1 MQNWINDSGV
11 QRFFLCNLNQSQ
23 KNSHF
28 WQFSS
33 PFSKLTFLS
42 KATDP
47 KGAPWK
53 LNWPIHWL
61 RYVNVCQWYSHST
74 DFGGFHRVGW
84 PTHPLINN
92 PWRAGMVSPINAGE
106 SIRFVHFGRE
116 YIFRMLKDAK
126 SGFSWMLQQN
136 ILVIPAQEN
145 NLDSRVSVGD
155 FQHIFL

>member
-1 MQNWINDSGV
+1 MCVND
-11 QRFFLCNLNQSQ
+11 
-23 KNSHF
+23 
-28 WQFSS
+28 
-33 PFSKLTFLS
+33 T
-42 KATDP
+42 ATQQTLVAFTELADQL
-47 KGAPWK
+47 AS
-53 LNWPIHWL
+53 L
-61 RYVNVCQWYSHST
+61 
-74 DFGGFHRVGW
+74 
-84 PTHPLINN
+84 HPLINN

-155 FQHIFL
+155 FQRIFL